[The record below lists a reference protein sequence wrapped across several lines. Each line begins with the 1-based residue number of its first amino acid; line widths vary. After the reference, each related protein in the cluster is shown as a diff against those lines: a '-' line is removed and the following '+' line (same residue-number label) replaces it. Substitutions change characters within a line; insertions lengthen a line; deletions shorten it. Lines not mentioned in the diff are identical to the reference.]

1 MNKNAIISIHVDKT
15 LKQSADKFFNQLG
28 FSTER
33 VLTAI
38 LEQTLKKKKLPVKIE
53 KTPEEIEKEWENKPH
68 IPNKETMRVFKE
80 IDDYFDG
87 KPIKT
92 VHPFTSIDDLLASP
106 AFDVAKIAFPP
117 PASSTTPHNC

>member
-38 LEQTLKKKKLPVKIE
+38 LEQTLNKKKLPVKIE

-68 IPNKETMRVFKE
+68 IPNKETMRVLKE
-80 IDDYFDG
+80 ADDFFNG
-87 KPIKT
+87 KSTKNT
-92 VHPFTSIDDLLASP
+92 YPFTSIADILD
-106 AFDVAKIAFPP
+106 
-117 PASSTTPHNC
+117 PHTKE

>member
-1 MNKNAIISIHVDKT
+1 MNYKEVTIMNKNVTISIHVDKT

-68 IPNKETMRVFKE
+68 IPNARVMKTLQAVQGH
-80 IDDYFDG
+80 IDG
-87 KPIKT
+87 KPTDEILEFNSNEEMFAYLNSDK
-92 VHPFTSIDDLLASP
+92 
-106 AFDVAKIAFPP
+106 
-117 PASSTTPHNC
+117 C